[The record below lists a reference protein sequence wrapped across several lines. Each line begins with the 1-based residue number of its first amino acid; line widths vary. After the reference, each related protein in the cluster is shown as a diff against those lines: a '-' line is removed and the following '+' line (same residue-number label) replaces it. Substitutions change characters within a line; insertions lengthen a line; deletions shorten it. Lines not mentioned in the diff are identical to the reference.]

1 MSTRASGRHR
11 TAVRPKTPLSTL
23 AESLTANAGTVGRR
37 TAVIAASS
45 GLVVSMGVT
54 AADAAPVTGGPDPVS
69 TSDAGKAGALLT
81 VTRTA
86 VAAPAESEVTLA
98 SATVSSATAAPKPKP
113 KPAPAPVVQA
123 SSRGTEKASRSEERE
138 APAET
143 GNMSASRSNV
153 MSIAARYVG
162 TPYRY
167 GGTTPSGFDCSGYLQ
182 YVFKQVGVNLPR
194 TSSAQASFGT
204 RISRSEAQPG
214 DLVYK
219 PGHIGLYAGGNKMYD
234 APRTGKSVSLREI
247 YSSDFVF
254 IRVLGN

>member
-1 MSTRASGRHR
+1 MSNRASGRHR
-11 TAVRPKTPLSTL
+11 SAVRPKTPLSTL
-23 AESLTANAGTVGRR
+23 AESVTANAGTVGRR

-69 TSDAGKAGALLT
+69 ATQVGKSGALLS
-81 VTRTA
+81 VASTA
-86 VAAPAESEVTLA
+86 LAAPAESDVTLA
-98 SATVSSATAAPKPKP
+98 SATVASVAAAPKPKP
-113 KPAPAPVVQA
+113 KPVVQPA
-123 SSRGTEKASRSEERE
+123 ARTTQKASRSEERT

-143 GNMSASRSNV
+143 GNLSASRSNV
-153 MSIAARYVG
+153 ISIAARYVG

-194 TSSAQASFGT
+194 TSGAQASFGT

-234 APRTGKSVSLREI
+234 APRTGKNVSLREI

-254 IRVLGN
+254 IRVLSN